1 MLWFSCMS
9 GATQDSQQQIL
20 LRTLPVSRRM
30 GQKKP
35 RTAQSLFHN
44 CDGVSCLRASQFQ
57 ERGSRLW
64 FSAHDKACS
73 IKALHWSQPP
83 GKPRGPRL
91 HPACSG
97 GLCIPKSTS
106 WWEVAGRLRHSV
118 LWGVSI
124 SGALR
129 WLCWLRMCAKSA
141 VRTKR
146 RVCWG
151 HGKRGNGSSMLG
163 KGGRGGEGGGLFL
176 AGNLHVLFIKTK
188 QFLLPSK
195 IPACQ
200 HSAQLLC
207 QGSAHAGWGRE
218 GRGSGGG
225 CHV

>member
-1 MLWFSCMS
+1 MCWCGKLSSMLWFSCIS

-97 GLCIPKSTS
+97 GLCIPRAR
-106 WWEVAGRLRHSV
+106 AG
-118 LWGVSI
+118 
-124 SGALR
+124 GALEGGR
-129 WLCWLRMCAKSA
+129 WLEGSDTQFYEGCPSLGHCAGSVGSEC
-141 VRTKR
+141 VRK
-146 RVCWG
+146 V
-151 HGKRGNGSSMLG
+151 
-163 KGGRGGEGGGLFL
+163 
-176 AGNLHVLFIKTK
+176 
-188 QFLLPSK
+188 Q
-195 IPACQ
+195 
-200 HSAQLLC
+200 
-207 QGSAHAGWGRE
+207 
-218 GRGSGGG
+218 
-225 CHV
+225 